1 MAIRK
6 DGVDRCNVLLKA
18 ALEVFSEKGY
28 RNTTVAEI
36 CSRAKSNVAA
46 VNYHFGS
53 KDKLYAAVWKKAFDE
68 ALEVYPLSGGL
79 PADASAEQKLEAV
92 VYSLVHRFL
101 DDGRLGRAGQILL
114 REMAESTEAVQQ
126 ILSDIISPLQRQVG
140 QIIKELLG
148 ENASQQQVAF
158 CRLSLI
164 NQCIALGFRKSKGK
178 LPPVLG
184 KGKLVAETIDELV
197 EHITLFT
204 LAGIAAV
211 KNKIRNK

>member
-6 DGVDRCNVLLKA
+6 DGVDRYNVLLKA
-18 ALEVFSEKGY
+18 ALEVFAEKGY

-36 CSRAKSNVAA
+36 CNRAKSNVAA

-53 KDKLYAAVWKKAFDE
+53 KDKLYLAVWKMAFEE
-68 ALEVYPLSGGL
+68 ALKVYPLNGGL
-79 PADASAEQKLEAV
+79 PDDSSAEQRLRAV

-126 ILSDIISPLQRQVG
+126 ILSDIISPLQRKVG

-158 CRLSLI
+158 CQLSLI
-164 NQCIALGFRKSKGK
+164 NQCIALGFRRSKGK

-184 KGKLVAETIDELV
+184 EGKLTAETIDELV
-197 EHITLFT
+197 EHITLFS

-211 KNKIRNK
+211 RNK